1 MQKRHATLS
10 HEEQRRHTRFFWRA
24 LAGLALAGIC
34 ATAMMVARGAEQE
47 KRQLLDN
54 MQGRADVLIW
64 ALEGSARSFG
74 HMRQNPMLNL
84 VAEVAR
90 QPGVAYIALVDAD
103 GRILLHSDPAL
114 AGALLYDSETL
125 RGLRVSDSSQSRFV
139 PGDPDLF
146 ETYKTFTPSRP
157 RAGGMGHMR
166 RHMAGGG
173 HAMPWANPAEGQAVF
188 VGLDAS
194 HFAERLHEYVFHLS
208 VIAGLVTL
216 AVLGGVV
223 LLFYIQNYRF
233 SRRMLEDTRA
243 LAAQVID
250 SLPAALVVTDPHGRI
265 SLSNRHGLEML
276 GLSGREKEPLSLHD
290 APSLNWQALMD
301 ELDAGAVILE
311 RDMDLFRSRAK
322 PLPVSLSAA
331 KIIGSEQSFLGYLFI
346 LRDLGEIRRL
356 QKQLRQSERL
366 SALGN
371 LAAGVAHEIRNPL
384 SSIKGYATYMTE
396 KLKNDK
402 MAYDTGHILIQETER
417 LNRVMSDL
425 LSVARPLELRLKPV
439 RVEGVLRQAARLLA
453 PDAEEKGVAV
463 HLRLP
468 PPGVFPEQGIPLD
481 ADRLMQAL
489 LNLLVNAVQ
498 ATASGGDIE
507 IRLESARDRAGKSAP
522 GGGDDFWSIS
532 ISDTGCGMPAQ
543 TVAQLFTPYFTT
555 KASGVGLGLV
565 ISQRIVEQHGGEI
578 KVFSRPG
585 KGTTFTILLP
595 AAAREE
601 DGP

>member
-1 MQKRHATLS
+1 MQDYHTPLS
-10 HEEQRRHTRFFWRA
+10 HGEKRRHTRFFWQA
-24 LAGLALAGIC
+24 LAGLALAGMC
-34 ATAMMVARGAEQE
+34 LAAVMVARGAEQE
-47 KRQLLDN
+47 KLQMLDN

-74 HMRQNPMLNL
+74 HMRRNSMLNL
-84 VAEVAR
+84 VEEVAK

-103 GRILLHSDPAL
+103 GRILMHSDPAL
-114 AGALLYDSETL
+114 AGTVLYDRETL
-125 RGLRVSDSSQSRFV
+125 RGLHVSDNSQSRFV

-146 ETYKTFTPSRP
+146 EAYKTFTPSRP
-157 RAGGMGHMR
+157 RAGGMRHMR
-166 RHMAGGG
+166 RHMMGGG
-173 HAMPWANPAEGQAVF
+173 HAAPWAEPAEGSFIF

-194 HFAERLHEYVFHLS
+194 HFAASLHEYVFHLG

-216 AVLGGVV
+216 AALGGVV

-233 SRRMLEDTRA
+233 SKRMLEDTQA
-243 LAAQVID
+243 LAAQVIH
-250 SLPAALVVTDPHGRI
+250 SLPAGLLVTDPHGVI
-265 SLSNRHGLEML
+265 SLSNSHGLEML
-276 GLSGREKEPLSLHD
+276 GLSGGEKGPLSLHET
-290 APSLNWQALMD
+290 PSLNWQALMD
-301 ELDAGAVILE
+301 ELDAGALILE
-311 RDMDLFRSRAK
+311 RDTDLFRANAN

-331 KIIGSEQSFLGYLFI
+331 KIIGSEQAFLGYLFI

-366 SALGN
+366 SAFGN

-384 SSIKGYATYMTE
+384 SSIKGYATYLTE
-396 KLKNDK
+396 KLKDDK
-402 MAYDTGHILIQETER
+402 MAYATGNILIQETER

-425 LSVARPLELRLKPV
+425 LSVARPSELRLKPV
-439 RVEGVLRQAARLLA
+439 RVESVLEQAARLIA

-468 PPGVFPEQGIPLD
+468 PPGAFPERGIRLD

-498 ATASGGDIE
+498 ATARGGSIE
-507 IRLESARDRAGKSAP
+507 ISLESARGGAGAGAP
-522 GGGDDFWSIS
+522 GGEDHFWSIS
-532 ISDTGCGMPAQ
+532 VSDTGCGMSAQ

-555 KASGVGLGLV
+555 KASGTGLGLV

-595 AAAREE
+595 ASAREE
-601 DGP
+601 GAA